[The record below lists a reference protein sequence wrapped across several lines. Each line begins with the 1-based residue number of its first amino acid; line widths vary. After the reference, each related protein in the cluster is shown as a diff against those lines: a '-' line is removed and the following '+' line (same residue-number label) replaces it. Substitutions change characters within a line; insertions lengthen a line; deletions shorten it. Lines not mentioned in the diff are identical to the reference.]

1 MGRSRRRGGTRFSRA
16 NARIARP
23 CRDEPRAWRVTS
35 GARITREGRRWRAA
49 CSTEPVHDRPRPAH
63 FTPDR
68 LPSSRLA
75 PPGRSISPTI
85 AIALA
90 LLVSALPACS
100 RDADGRSR
108 ASNGDVERADRQ
120 PPVIPPASEPYRE
133 VPVPDGGTVSGVVTH
148 RGDLPA
154 AAEAPSGSECAAVP
168 RRAERRTGDR
178 LGETVV
184 WLADARAGKAL
195 PLERRYAMAIAGCA
209 YTPRV
214 QAALAGGT
222 LNVLSEEA
230 IEHRTAL
237 VRQASRDTTDVVAQF
252 LPGQL
257 VPVRDALTRPGLVE
271 VACAKH
277 PWARAW
283 VAVFD
288 HPYHDITGAD
298 GAFSLEQVPPGE
310 YTLMAWHPRLGRTE
324 RKVTVTAG
332 GTATVEVGFGK

>member
-1 MGRSRRRGGTRFSRA
+1 MHH
-16 NARIARP
+16 RI
-23 CRDEPRAWRVTS
+23 
-35 GARITREGRRWRAA
+35 
-49 CSTEPVHDRPRPAH
+49 RPAH
-63 FTPDR
+63 FTPER

-75 PPGRSISPTI
+75 PPGRSFFPPI
-85 AIALA
+85 AIVLA
-90 LLVSALPACS
+90 LLVSALPGCS

-108 ASNGDVERADRQ
+108 AANGDVARADQQ
-120 PPVIPPASEPYRE
+120 PPVIPRPGEPYRE
-133 VPVPDGGTVSGVVTH
+133 VPVTDGGTISGIVTH

-154 AAEAPSGSECAAVP
+154 VAEAPAGSECAAVP
-168 RRAERRTGDR
+168 RRAERRIGDR

-209 YTPRV
+209 YAPRV

-257 VPVRDALTRPGLVE
+257 VPVRDALTRTGLVE
-271 VACAKH
+271 VACEKH

-283 VAVFD
+283 LAVFD
-288 HPYHDITGAD
+288 HPYHDITQAD
-298 GAFSLEQVPPGE
+298 GAFALEQVPPGE
-310 YTLMAWHPRLGRTE
+310 YTLMAWHPRAGRTE
-324 RKVTVTAG
+324 QRVTVTAG
-332 GTATVEVGFGK
+332 GMATVEVRFGGS